1 MANAS
6 FVNIDLDESQL
17 KEVEEE
23 AEDKNKDQEE
33 EGDKNDESSK
43 KQETSSKNRTT
54 TVDPAKLAVKSAQL
68 DRLGKQLVEDYS
80 KYYRLNSGSQIDEL
94 NECIDNLLTHM
105 EEFYGLVE
113 MIRAEGGACIDQL
126 TSEEGNFLE
135 SNRAQLQG
143 LFRMI
148 DKLERIVGH
157 VGLHLSLME
166 REVARAEKAMGKRN
180 AVVSRLFSLIS
191 SSQSSSSSTSS
202 GGGRGSSYVPP
213 DIFKVE
219 DLMQL

>member
-1 MANAS
+1 
-6 FVNIDLDESQL
+6 
-17 KEVEEE
+17 
-23 AEDKNKDQEE
+23 
-33 EGDKNDESSK
+33 
-43 KQETSSKNRTT
+43 
-54 TVDPAKLAVKSAQL
+54 
-68 DRLGKQLVEDYS
+68 
-80 KYYRLNSGSQIDEL
+80 
-94 NECIDNLLTHM
+94 M

>member
-43 KQETSSKNRTT
+43 KQETSSKNITT

-80 KYYRLNSGSQIDEL
+80 KYYRLNSGSQVQ
-94 NECIDNLLTHM
+94 LL
-105 EEFYGLVE
+105 
-113 MIRAEGGACIDQL
+113 I
-126 TSEEGNFLE
+126 
-135 SNRAQLQG
+135 
-143 LFRMI
+143 
-148 DKLERIVGH
+148 
-157 VGLHLSLME
+157 
-166 REVARAEKAMGKRN
+166 KR
-180 AVVSRLFSLIS
+180 LLI
-191 SSQSSSSSTSS
+191 
-202 GGGRGSSYVPP
+202 
-213 DIFKVE
+213 F
-219 DLMQL
+219 